1 MRNVVVVCVGVLMLL
16 VPAAA
21 RAQTQGAGGFVSVN
35 GLFQAGGDEV
45 LAQSR
50 SFDVYGEQ
58 ASTSATQ
65 EIGGGAGLF
74 DIGAGFRVNQFGLG
88 ATFTSSSN
96 SNTAVVS
103 GSIPHPVL
111 FDRPRTVST
120 SFDDMEH
127 KERVVH
133 IQAYYFIPLNEKA
146 EVALFVGPSFYRVTQ
161 DYVTGLGSFTE
172 SADFATV
179 TLPVGRATAKES
191 QIGYNIGAEASYWLS
206 SNVGAA
212 ALLRFSRAS
221 VDLDIEGTPV
231 TLNVGDIQIGGGI
244 RFRF

>member
-1 MRNVVVVCVGVLMLL
+1 MLL

-21 RAQTQGAGGFVSVN
+21 RAQTQGVGGFVSVN

-45 LAQSR
+45 LAQSQTL
-50 SFDVYGEQ
+50 SVYGETGT
-58 ASTSATQ
+58 TSATQ
-65 EIGGGAGLF
+65 EIGGGSGIF
-74 DIGAGFRVNQFGLG
+74 DIGAGFRVKNFGLG
-88 ATFTSSSN
+88 LTFTGSTN
-96 SNTAVVS
+96 TNTATVS
-103 GSIPHPVL
+103 GSIPHPFL

-120 SFDDMEH
+120 SFDEMEH

-133 IQAYYFIPLNEKA
+133 VQAYYFVPLSDKA

-161 DYVTGLGSFTE
+161 DYVTGLGAFTE

-179 TLPVGRATAKES
+179 SLPVSVATAKES
-191 QIGYNIGAEASYWLS
+191 QLGYNIGAEASYWMS

-212 ALLRFSRAS
+212 ALLRFTRAS
-221 VDLDIEGTPV
+221 VDLDLDGALV

>member
-1 MRNVVVVCVGVLMLL
+1 MLL

-21 RAQTQGAGGFVSVN
+21 RAQTQGVKGFVSVN
-35 GLFQAGGDEV
+35 GLFQAGGDEI
-45 LAQSR
+45 LAQSQT
-50 SFDVYGEQ
+50 FTVYGEQ
-58 ASTSATQ
+58 ATTSATQ
-65 EIGGGAGLF
+65 EIGGGSAIF

-88 ATFTSSSN
+88 VTFTSSSN
-96 SNTAVVS
+96 TNTAAVA
-103 GSIPHPVL
+103 GSIPHPFL
-111 FDRPRTVST
+111 FDRPRTVAT
-120 SFDDMEH
+120 SFDDMDH

-133 IQAYYFIPLNEKA
+133 VQAYYFIPLNEKA
-146 EVALFVGPSFYRVTQ
+146 EVALFVGPSFYNVTQ

-172 SADFATV
+172 SSDFATV

-191 QIGYNIGAEASYWLS
+191 QVGYNIGAEASYWLT

-212 ALLRFSRAS
+212 ALLRFTRAS
-221 VDLDIEGTPV
+221 VDLDLGGDPV